1 MFLSRNRVLT
11 NSFYKVRK
19 KSQSNWH
26 PRIMITQILLHRIQ
40 NSKQAKNTEITE
52 RQTTSFPKKY
62 VGCVENTHFHKSA
75 LNKIMATER

>member
-1 MFLSRNRVLT
+1 
-11 NSFYKVRK
+11 
-19 KSQSNWH
+19 
-26 PRIMITQILLHRIQ
+26 MITQILLHRIQ